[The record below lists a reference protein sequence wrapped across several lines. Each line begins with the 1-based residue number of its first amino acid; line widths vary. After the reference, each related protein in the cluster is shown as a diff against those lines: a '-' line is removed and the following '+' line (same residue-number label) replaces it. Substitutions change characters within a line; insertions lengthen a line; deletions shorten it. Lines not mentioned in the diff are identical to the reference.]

1 MEISESIYS
10 ILNQKPVLIWMN
22 KIGMILQTS
31 ISLHKPAFSSEVEDD
46 NSLVLEGILPEDIT
60 LWIRSIIRDNRFIQA
75 KKQFSVKKISENLF
89 LDVQVLAMDDNHFSI
104 IVEKSP
110 EKQIS
115 HSSGQQ
121 KEEMS
126 RLLMHLASDFMS
138 IDEQKLD
145 SKIQEA
151 LKMIGLFARAD
162 RSYILIHD
170 LKNHI
175 SRNTHEWVGPGIHA
189 EIENLQNIKLEHF
202 EDFLELHRKGKVFYI
217 PSIDALKNDNPQ
229 KAHFQAQQIKS
240 LLVLPLSEGNELI
253 GAVGFDAVNKIT
265 SWNADEL
272 TVLEFFA
279 SILSKIFYNRS
290 ITKSLRK
297 SEEQYRILAEN
308 MQDLVSWHDEKFIFQ
323 YVSPSFQHVLGFT
336 SDELLNQPAELFVH
350 PEDLIELRKSV
361 KEEIDQKGS
370 AYTEYRQL
378 TKSGDYIW
386 LESITKRVE
395 DNSGNL
401 IRYQTVS
408 RDRTQQKATEQALK
422 HTEDKYRSIFNSI
435 QDIYYETNKEGFIT
449 DISPSIARHSGYQ
462 VHEILGKSSFFFYE
476 DSSIFEK
483 LINTLKV
490 QKEVIDFE
498 VQLRTKD
505 KRVIYVSLN
514 AQLIFGSDGIVTGTR
529 GTMRDITERKLA
541 KQELELSE
549 ARLKQTQITAKVG
562 SWELDPSSML
572 ISWSDELYALTG
584 IDRKSDNITL
594 DQQLEIVFPE
604 DRPIVLRALNQLMSK
619 KEQMMAEFRVH
630 LPNGKNRYIKILAN
644 PILSDDHKIAQV
656 LGTAMDITE
665 IRTAEKALQKE
676 RDLFI
681 AGPVVS
687 MVWHNKTGWPFEF
700 VSKNAIVLT
709 GYSSE
714 ELIKDIEKYEKL
726 IHPDDLDRVHE
737 ETNAFLAE
745 GKKYWQQTYRII
757 RKDGKVRWIT
767 DYVIVQSIREGV
779 ILKTRGYL
787 LDQTDKILTEQKL
800 AASNRLLKKVTDHIP
815 GFIFQYVL
823 NQDGSS
829 SFPYASEG
837 IRDIYELSPEDVKD
851 DAAIAFERKHPDDL
865 DNLIASIRESGLQLK
880 TWNYEYRVILPFKG
894 LRWLRGNAAP
904 ELMENGSVLWHGFI
918 MDITDRKAEEE
929 EIILLN
935 KRLTQRNK
943 ELEQYAFMAS
953 HDLRGPVANLMSL
966 VKLFNR
972 VNHDDPRNTEILE
985 GIDISIHQLNQTLHN
1000 MLEVL
1005 KLRQS
1010 ADVPMKSL
1018 DLNEIYQSAI
1028 LNLHTQIKES
1038 NAKIKVNFEVKN
1050 LYYVHSHIESLFHN
1064 MISNSI
1070 RYAHPSRTPEIEI
1083 LSEVHKDEVIL
1094 RFRDNGLG
1102 INLDRYK
1109 DRLFGMYQRFHVHP
1123 DSRGLGLYIIHSQI
1137 QSLGGRIEVESIEN
1151 EGTTFIIYLKPPL
1164 SYEGAAN

>member
-1 MEISESIYS
+1 
-10 ILNQKPVLIWMN
+10 
-22 KIGMILQTS
+22 MILQTS
-31 ISLHKPAFSSEVEDD
+31 IPLPKPAFSSETEDE
-46 NSLVLEGILPEDIT
+46 SSYGIEQVLPDDIT
-60 LWIRSIIRDNRFIQA
+60 HWIQSIIKDNGFVQA
-75 KKQFSVKKISENLF
+75 KKRFNLRRF
-89 LDVQVLAMDDNHFSI
+89 PVNIDVDVQVLAMEDNHFTI
-104 IVEKSP
+104 ILEKGL
-110 EKQIS
+110 EKQ
-115 HSSGQQ
+115 SSQSAEHQ
-121 KEEMS
+121 KTEMS

-170 LKNHI
+170 LKNNV
-175 SRNTHEWVGPGIHA
+175 SRNTHEWVGPGIRA
-189 EIENLQNIKLEHF
+189 EIENLQEIKLDPF
-202 EDFLELHRKGKVFYI
+202 EEFLELQRKGKVYYI
-217 PSIDALKNDNPQ
+217 PSIDALKNDDPQ
-229 KAHFQAQQIKS
+229 KPHFQAQQIKS
-240 LLVLPLSEGNELI
+240 LLVLPLSEGKELI

-290 ITKSLRK
+290 ITQSLRK

-323 YVSPSFQHVLGFT
+323 YVSPSFQRVLGFT
-336 SDELLNQPAELFVH
+336 SEELLNQPAELFVH

-361 KEEIDQKGS
+361 KEEIDREGS

-408 RDRTQQKATEQALK
+408 RDRTRQKETELALTL
-422 HTEDKYRSIFNSI
+422 TEDKYRSIFNSI
-435 QDIYYETNKEGFIT
+435 QDIYYETNREGFIT
-449 DISPSIARHSGYQ
+449 DISPSIARHSGYE
-462 VHEILGKSSFFFYE
+462 VSEILGKSSFFFYE
-476 DSSIFEK
+476 DSTIFEK
-483 LINTLKV
+483 LINTLRI

-498 VQLRTKD
+498 VQLKTKD
-505 KRVIYVSLN
+505 NRVIYVSLN
-514 AQLIFGSDGIVTGTR
+514 AQLIFGPDDVVTGTR

-541 KQELELSE
+541 KQELEWSE

-562 SWELDPSSML
+562 SWELDPQSML
-572 ISWSDELYALTG
+572 ITWSDELYALTG
-584 IDRKSDNITL
+584 IERKSESITL
-594 DQQLEIVFPE
+594 DQQLEIIFPE
-604 DRPIVLRALNQLMSK
+604 DRPVVIRSLNQMVSQ

-644 PILSDDHKIAQV
+644 PILTENDKIIQV

-687 MVWHNKTGWPFEF
+687 MVWHNKKGWPFEF
-700 VSKNAIVLT
+700 VSKNAVALT
-709 GYSSE
+709 GYSAE
-714 ELIKDIEKYEKL
+714 ELIQNIENYENL
-726 IHPDDLDRVHE
+726 IHPDDLDRVQK
-737 ETNAFLAE
+737 ETKSFLEA
-745 GKKYWQQTYRII
+745 GKKNWQQTYRII
-757 RKDGKVRWIT
+757 RKDSKVRWIT

-829 SFPYASEG
+829 RFPYASEG
-837 IRDIYELSPEDVKD
+837 IRDIYELSPEDVKE
-851 DAAIAFERKHPDDL
+851 DATIAFQLKHPDDL
-865 DNLIASIRESGLQLK
+865 DNLVASIRESGVQLK
-880 TWNYEYRVILPFKG
+880 TWNYEYRVILPSKG

-953 HDLRGPVANLMSL
+953 HDLRGPVSNLMSL

-972 VNHDDPRNTEILE
+972 INHDDPRNSEILE

-1018 DLNEIYQSAI
+1018 DLYDIYQSAT

-1038 NAKIKVNFEVKN
+1038 NANIKVNFEVKN
-1050 LYYVHSHIESLFHN
+1050 LFYVHSHIESLFHN

-1070 RYAHPSRTPEIEI
+1070 RYAHPSRSPQIEI
-1083 LSEVHKDEVIL
+1083 LSEQLKDEVIL
-1094 RFRDNGLG
+1094 KFKDNGLG
-1102 INLDRYK
+1102 INLERHK
-1109 DRLFGMYQRFHVHP
+1109 DRIFGMYQRFHVHP

-1151 EGTTFIIYLKPPL
+1151 EGTTFIIYLKLPS